1 MPDLTP
7 YQQFMGWGGPGQPQ
21 TWEQGMFGPTGSAT
35 GEGATPAQ
43 LARTTPAYIQGM
55 PPIGQDAG
63 TPTVPPMMQNMTPQ
77 QRALFIQMLMNRG
90 TAGMQQPG
98 MGNLGNALLAQQM
111 GGQVPGGMGA
121 PQGGGLAQN
130 PALMQYLM
138 GLGGGAASQPT
149 LAQLLAMRQQ
159 QQGGMNQWQ
168 PYGPAP

>member
-1 MPDLTP
+1 
-7 YQQFMGWGGPGQPQ
+7 
-21 TWEQGMFGPTGSAT
+21 
-35 GEGATPAQ
+35 
-43 LARTTPAYIQGM
+43 M
-55 PPIGQDAG
+55 PPWS
-63 TPTVPPMMQNMTPQ
+63 NMTPQ
-77 QRALFIQMLMNRG
+77 QLQALYMMFMNRG

-98 MGNLGNALLAQQM
+98 MGNLSNALLAHQM